1 MNPKKSVFAVSE
13 GNLLRHI
20 VAKSEIK
27 VDLDQVQT
35 IIKIPYPTN
44 KKAILSF
51 LEKIN
56 FL

>member
-1 MNPKKSVFAVSE
+1 MLE
-13 GNLLRHI
+13 GNLLINI
-20 VAKSEIK
+20 VSKSEIK